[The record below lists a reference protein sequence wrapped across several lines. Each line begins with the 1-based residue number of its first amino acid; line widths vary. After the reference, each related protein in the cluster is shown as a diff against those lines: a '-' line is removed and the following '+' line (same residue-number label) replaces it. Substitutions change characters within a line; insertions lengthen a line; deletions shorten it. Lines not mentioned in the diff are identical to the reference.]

1 MCNYSNTF
9 IIGRWKSL
17 KVHFAT
23 KWSIPSHG
31 GMNIVLL
38 AQTSSQ
44 WKDVL
49 TRRVPL
55 VEHEIFRLPEDMSSL
70 PVYSVV
76 RVTRSLVF
84 CAVVC
89 ILFFVLLLFAIVLS
103 VLVRFT
109 DSDYPFGIVNIFSH
123 MWDYFQQLTLW
134 PHELLLIVR
143 GCKGYKRKNCLGCR
157 PIKKNILK
165 SKWCVKRF
173 WWTQQFNV
181 SH

>member
-1 MCNYSNTF
+1 MCNYSNIF
-9 IIGRWKSL
+9 IIGLWKSL
-17 KVHFAT
+17 KGHFAT
-23 KWSIPSHG
+23 KWSIPSHRG
-31 GMNIVLL
+31 VNIVLL

-44 WKDVL
+44 WKDVVI
-49 TRRVPL
+49 RRVPL
-55 VEHEIFRLPEDMSSL
+55 VEHDIFRLPEDMSSL

-89 ILFFVLLLFAIVLS
+89 ILFFVLLHFAIVFS

-109 DSDYPFGIVNIFSH
+109 DSDYPFGIANLYFH
-123 MWDYFQQLTLW
+123 MWKYFQQLTLW
-134 PHELLLIVR
+134 RHELLLIVR

-165 SKWCVKRF
+165 
-173 WWTQQFNV
+173 
-181 SH
+181 